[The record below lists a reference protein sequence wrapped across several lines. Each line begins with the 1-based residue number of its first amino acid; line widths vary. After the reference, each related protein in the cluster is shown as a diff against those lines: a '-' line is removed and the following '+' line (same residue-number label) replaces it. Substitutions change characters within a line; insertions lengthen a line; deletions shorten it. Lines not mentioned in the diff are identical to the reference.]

1 MMLGKLRGGQLNVGL
16 AETEGAA
23 RFHPRP
29 LGARMPAKSTCP
41 RAGSTLTYSSKMQ
54 PLRDQEPI
62 RTRAWNE
69 ARPDSR
75 LFVFATRAT
84 GELTELCRTLACVGR
99 GPLGIW
105 HPIFEELL
113 DVDNSLTVVGS
124 AGRGDS
130 SSIKAVSAAR

>member
-16 AETEGAA
+16 AETEGPA

-29 LGARMPAKSTCP
+29 LGARMPAQSTCP
-41 RAGSTLTYSSKMQ
+41 RAGSALTYSSKMQ

-84 GELTELCRTLACVGR
+84 GELTELCRTL
-99 GPLGIW
+99 
-105 HPIFEELL
+105 
-113 DVDNSLTVVGS
+113 D
-124 AGRGDS
+124 
-130 SSIKAVSAAR
+130 VSAAARWESGTLFSRNYSMSTIP